1 MLSSHVII
9 QMGDQ
14 FIAEILLKSDD
25 DTIRWNSSF
34 EHICTERDGAKNL
47 FSYHNIIQNEII

>member
-1 MLSSHVII
+1 
-9 QMGDQ
+9 MGDQ

-34 EHICTERDGAKNL
+34 EHICTERDDAKNL